1 MSPSEFEIY
10 ILVPSLF
17 PSGPTK
23 GAIAIANGLA
33 SLGLKVHLVAIK
45 GRGLNPNSLISHDV
59 DVFCM
64 EAASFF
70 SALLE
75 IRKLRRMIGS
85 RASNSET
92 KVKILSMGFTADFM
106 SLFLGKHVKKAA
118 SVRGDLTMNYS
129 MDYGWIGK
137 LLAAAH
143 YAMFPTFDSVIAMNQ
158 EMQTKLRNI
167 GCKRVRMIS
176 NFLNEEDY
184 KAIQTPLVDAHMK
197 QLVFLG
203 SLSERK
209 RPMLLLSAFKQ
220 LMTESPLVSL
230 VFIGDGPLRGRLQDK
245 IKEHGLLRVSL
256 TGFLSQPM
264 DVVRSSSVMIL
275 PSVSEGVPRAVME
288 ALFVGT
294 PCVTRNLPT
303 NDGLIEEGF
312 NGALFDEDAELV
324 PAIKRALK
332 LSGDTRTTGKLLP
345 DKFRQSAGVQ
355 QYFDELVRL

>member
-1 MSPSEFEIY
+1 MSSSEFQIY

-23 GAIAIANGLA
+23 GAIAIANGLVG
-33 SLGLKVHLVAIK
+33 LGMEVHLVAIK
-45 GRGLNPNSLISHDV
+45 GRGLNPNSLISHEV
-59 DVFCM
+59 NVLTL

-70 SALLE
+70 GAIPV
-75 IRKLRRMIGS
+75 IRKLRRIIK
-85 RASNSET
+85 SNVSNPET
-92 KVKILSMGFTADFM
+92 KVKILSMGFTADLI
-106 SLFLGKHVKKAA
+106 SLCLGKHVRRAA

-129 MDYGWIGK
+129 MDYGWVGK

-143 YAMFPTFDSVIAMNQ
+143 YAMFPAFDAVIAMNQ
-158 EMQTKLRNI
+158 EMERKLRSI

-184 KAIQTPLVDAHMK
+184 KATQTSLVNADMK

-220 LMTESPLVSL
+220 LVTENALVSL
-230 VFIGDGPLRGRLQDK
+230 VFIGEGPLRGQLQDQ
-245 IKEHGLLRVSL
+245 IKEHGLPGVTL

-264 DVVRSSSVMIL
+264 DVVRNSSVLVL

-303 NDGLIEEGF
+303 NDGLVEEGY

-324 PAIKRALK
+324 PAIKRALQ
-332 LSGDTRTTGKLLP
+332 LSGSTRTTGKLLP
-345 DKFRQSAGVQ
+345 SKFRQSGGVQ